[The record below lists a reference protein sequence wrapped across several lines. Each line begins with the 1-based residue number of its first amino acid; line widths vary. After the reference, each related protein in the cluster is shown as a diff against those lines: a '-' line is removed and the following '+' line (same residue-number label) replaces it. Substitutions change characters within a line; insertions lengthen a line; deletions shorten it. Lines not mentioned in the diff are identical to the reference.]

1 MLGFN
6 LFLVVNKNGLFNSKM
21 LFWFWKDWSGERMD
35 RMCCTLNGRHNFD
48 LFFHW
53 NNDES
58 FYCLNSKQLKEYW
71 QCVQEDREGFCPEQ
85 CDKCSV
91 CDEYALV
98 FQNLLDS

>member
-1 MLGFN
+1 MAYSIQKCCFDSEKIG
-6 LFLVVNKNGLFNSKM
+6 LVK
-21 LFWFWKDWSGERMD
+21 ECD